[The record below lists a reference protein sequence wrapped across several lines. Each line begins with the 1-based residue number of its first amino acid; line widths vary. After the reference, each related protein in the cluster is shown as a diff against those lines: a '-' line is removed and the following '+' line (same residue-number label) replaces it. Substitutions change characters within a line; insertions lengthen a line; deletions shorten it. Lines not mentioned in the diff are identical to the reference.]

1 MVFHRASDVGRDA
14 QYRAPDL
21 RSEAVILPS
30 RKFVRDFEY
39 FSSNIHGFACPMRCL
54 PRWIFVIPRGLMSHE
69 VHPMRCL
76 LSHGVNQMSIP

>member
-39 FSSNIHGFACPMRCL
+39 FSSNIHGFACQMGISLKLSL
-54 PRWIFVIPRGLMSHE
+54 P
-69 VHPMRCL
+69 L
-76 LSHGVNQMSIP
+76 LYLYLVQ